1 MMGPGFIGGYGKNLR
16 EMYITV
22 VDVNKMQV
30 IFCFFPFIDAAV
42 DDQTGEECCRR
53 VVFDIEA

>member
-16 EMYITV
+16 EMYIIV

-30 IFCFFPFIDAAV
+30 IFCFFSFIDAAV
-42 DDQTGEECCRR
+42 DDQTGEDCGG
-53 VVFDIEA
+53 